1 MGKTTPPVI
10 TAEIWYGW
18 CYWIF
23 IYSLS
28 ILGALWLQFFFLLSP
43 SLFSFRTLATP
54 SRQFSSE
61 SSVLPWHLTAPMACL
76 LFLPWMDLLSSQN
89 NLFQG
94 SFLLTTQSKI
104 CQIFLSTFPVYW
116 LILYSFGIHKE
127 IHCSILHINLVQ
139 NIRHFHYFHL
149 IAQSKNH
156 LTFLACSLT
165 LFASLHSHCF
175 CPHSCSQVL
184 MCGLMEFLPISYCV
198 ARYCSLIQFNSQR
211 TSMDPL

>member
-1 MGKTTPPVI
+1 M
-10 TAEIWYGW
+10 
-18 CYWIF
+18 
-23 IYSLS
+23 
-28 ILGALWLQFFFLLSP
+28 
-43 SLFSFRTLATP
+43 
-54 SRQFSSE
+54 
-61 SSVLPWHLTAPMACL
+61 
-76 LFLPWMDLLSSQN
+76 
-89 NLFQG
+89 
-94 SFLLTTQSKI
+94 
-104 CQIFLSTFPVYW
+104 
-116 LILYSFGIHKE
+116 ILYSFGIHKE

-211 TSMDPL
+211 TSMDPLYQLYKQNCWYLRMAICIFVLFIQLSSEKATANHSSTLAWKIPWMEEPGRLQSMGLQSWT